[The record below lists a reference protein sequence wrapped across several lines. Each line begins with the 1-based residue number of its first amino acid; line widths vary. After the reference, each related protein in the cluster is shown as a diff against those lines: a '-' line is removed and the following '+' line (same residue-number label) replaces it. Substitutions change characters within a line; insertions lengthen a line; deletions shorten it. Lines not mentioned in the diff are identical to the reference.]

1 MQTTMWHDDLDQ
13 ERERPRLGPP
23 IAWAIAAAAIMSV
36 FAVIV
41 IIVNYA
47 PLNRASEQRIERA
60 LPSATYD
67 TVAAMIR
74 ASGNSCTRV
83 CAVTAGSALGSP
95 NELDVAC
102 QSDTATSC
110 SAPHHFRVTIEAK
123 TGPQR

>member
-1 MQTTMWHDDLDQ
+1 MQTTMWHDNLDK
-13 ERERPRLGPP
+13 EERPRLGPP
-23 IAWAIAAAAIMSV
+23 IAWAIGAVAVMSV
-36 FAVIV
+36 FAVVV

-47 PLNRASEQRIERA
+47 PLNRAGEQRVESA
-60 LPSATYD
+60 LPPATYD
-67 TVAAMIR
+67 TIASMIR
-74 ASGNSCTRV
+74 ASGNTCTRV